1 MADYRSMQSAALL
14 GILVW
19 HRSNKMMAS
28 RVNVSAPAL
37 GTWKERVL
45 SFSGVGTA
53 DEYVPFILGFNPEE
67 GTQAGLPLPGGQNFS
82 NDEIMDMGT
91 QLDAD
96 AMSGQML
103 FASPGRGQG
112 GSGGNFMGSSFAQSV
127 LPGWFVWNLDG
138 DNGPFCIWRYI
149 SKKAL
154 NAVRN
159 RVRTQWFRGTGG
171 RSQAQTRRRS

>member
-1 MADYRSMQSAALL
+1 MADYRTMQSAALL
-14 GILVW
+14 SILLW
-19 HRSNKMMAS
+19 HRINKMMQN
-28 RVNVSAPAL
+28 RGNVLAPAL
-37 GTWKERVL
+37 GTFQDRAL
-45 SFSGVGTA
+45 AFAGVSSS
-53 DEYVPFILGFNPEE
+53 DDLVPFLLGFNPED
-67 GTQAGLPLPGGQNFS
+67 GTLQGTDFS
-82 NDEIMDMGT
+82 NEALMTMTT

-103 FASPGRGQG
+103 FASPPRGQMG
-112 GSGGNFMGSSFAQSV
+112 GSGGFGGSFLQAM

-154 NAVRN
+154 NAVRS